1 MKSDIGRI
9 AKKILD
15 KVNFDVK
22 LKTSL
27 TQWKNSFEVIDWF
40 NRIENK
46 KKLCF
51 LKFDIDKFYPSI
63 SKNELIG
70 ALKFAETYTNI
81 TPQDIN
87 IILHSCMSAL
97 SDSKGVEW
105 VKKNDTNNFDVP
117 MGSYMGAEICDL
129 LGLYILSDLSSIDIL
144 VSFGLYQDK
153 RF

>member
-15 KVNFDVK
+15 KVNFNIK
-22 LKTSL
+22 LKTNL

-40 NRIENK
+40 NKIENK

-63 SKNELIG
+63 SKNELTK
-70 ALKFAETYTNI
+70 ALKFAEAYTSI

-87 IILHSCMSAL
+87 IILHSCMSVL

-105 VKKNDTNNFDVP
+105 VRKT
-117 MGSYMGAEICDL
+117 
-129 LGLYILSDLSSIDIL
+129 ILTTSMCLWAAIL
-144 VSFGLYQDK
+144 EQKFVIL
-153 RF
+153 